1 MKPPIIWLAFVLTA
15 ILQSASVGG
24 GSSLP
29 HHRLLKGE
37 DLIPFESVARGDS
50 LNSELATK
58 EGLDAP
64 SVVVARDRTEAECLI
79 RLLNPSAAKQVTV
92 EQIKKVDFNCEW
104 VVAVVRGRMSSGG
117 FGIGVERISR
127 TPAGVSVSVKLTN
140 PDPGVFQQQNMPHPF
155 HIVRVPRGKID
166 IDAKSVWV
174 VRTTGGQL
182 LTLTGVAP
190 SCPPS
195 NNGMHPTA
203 DTADV
208 IKRNRAGGRVMR
220 GVRRGEGA
228 YSSPFLGT

>member
-1 MKPPIIWLAFVLTA
+1 MKPPIIWSAFVLATT
-15 ILQSASVGG
+15 LQSASLGVS
-24 GSSLP
+24 SSLP
-29 HHRLLKGE
+29 HHGRLRSE

-50 LNSELATK
+50 LNSELATR

-79 RLLNPSAAKQVTV
+79 GLLNPSAAKQAAV

-127 TPAGVSVSVKLTN
+127 TLAGVSVSVKLTN
-140 PDPGVFQQQNMPHPF
+140 PDPRVFQQQNMPHPF

-166 IDAKSVWV
+166 IDARSIWV

-182 LTLTGVAP
+182 LTQTTVAP
-190 SCPPS
+190 SCSPS
-195 NNGMHPTA
+195 NNGMHPTPPHE
-203 DTADV
+203 V
-208 IKRNRAGGRVMR
+208 SH
-220 GVRRGEGA
+220 VR
-228 YSSPFLGT
+228 